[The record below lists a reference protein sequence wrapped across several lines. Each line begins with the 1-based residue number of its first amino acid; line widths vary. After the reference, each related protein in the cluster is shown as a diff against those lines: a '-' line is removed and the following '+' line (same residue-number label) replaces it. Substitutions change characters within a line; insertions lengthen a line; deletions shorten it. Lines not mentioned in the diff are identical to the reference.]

1 MAVAVTA
8 AVSSIVFLMRDNAP
22 VDERVVLGILVW
34 GAVAFALAIITKMLR
49 LGLLSQIAE
58 RVTFVSIPP
67 LALIFLVLGTKFL
80 GETTPTHG
88 GAMCAVAAIIMTV
101 MRKRLRVSL
110 LLQAIVPTS
119 PLSIFVVFFLT
130 FSQGF

>member
-34 GAVAFALAIITKMLR
+34 GAVAFALDIINKMLR

-58 RVTFVSIPP
+58 RVTFVLIPP
-67 LALIFLVLGTKFL
+67 LALIFLVMGTIFI
-80 GETTPTHG
+80 GVAPPTDG
-88 GAMCAVAAIIMTV
+88 GAMGAVGAIIIAV
-101 MRKRLRVSL
+101 RRKRRSWSRLR
-110 LLQAIVPTS
+110 QATD
-119 PLSIFVVFFLT
+119 T
-130 FSQGF
+130 TH

>member
-34 GAVAFALAIITKMLR
+34 GAVAFALAIINKMLR

-58 RVTFVSIPP
+58 RVTFVLIPP
-67 LALIFLVLGTKFL
+67 LDLIFLVLGTIFI
-80 GETTPTHG
+80 GVATPTRSEENTSELQSL
-88 GAMCAVAAIIMTV
+88 MRSSYAVFC
-101 MRKRLRVSL
+101 
-110 LLQAIVPTS
+110 LQKKEIHKHEITH
-119 PLSIFVVFFLT
+119 I
-130 FSQGF
+130 